1 MTDSLI
7 GYGLIDVVDPDTK
20 EEYGVSFLMSTA
32 NQTEIEEYFTWFKD
46 AKRQHSED
54 DKYTFMLL
62 YDDLYAT
69 NTEIKA
75 GLEHQ
80 MTYRNNRDP
89 KVLGY
94 HTMKWEQVRD
104 VLDTMKQA
112 EADNAEVSPF
122 SILTYEIFQ

>member
-7 GYGLIDVVDPDTK
+7 GYGLIDAVDPDTK
-20 EEYGVSFLMSTA
+20 EEYGVSWLMSTR

-46 AKRQHSED
+46 AKRRHSEN

-69 NTEIKA
+69 DTEINA

-80 MTYRNNRDP
+80 MKHRNTRDP

-94 HTMKWEQVRD
+94 HTVGWEQVRD
-104 VLDTMKQA
+104 VLNKMKQA
-112 EADNAEVSPF
+112 EADNADVSPF

>member
-7 GYGLIDVVDPDTK
+7 GYGLIDAVDPDTG
-20 EEYGVSFLMSTA
+20 EEYGVSWLMSTT

-46 AKRQHSED
+46 AKRRHSED

-62 YDDLYAT
+62 YDDLHAT
-69 NTEIKA
+69 DSEVIA

-80 MTYRNNRDP
+80 MKHRITRDP

-94 HTMKWEQVRD
+94 HTIKWDQVHD
-104 VLDTMKQA
+104 VLDTM
-112 EADNAEVSPF
+112 
-122 SILTYEIFQ
+122 

>member
-7 GYGLIDVVDPDTK
+7 GYGLIDAVDPDTK
-20 EEYGVSFLMSTA
+20 EEYGVSFLMSTR

-46 AKRQHSED
+46 AKRQYSED

-62 YDDLYAT
+62 YDDLHAT
-69 NTEIKA
+69 NSEVIA

-80 MTYRNNRDP
+80 MEYRNTRDP

-104 VLDTMKQA
+104 VLDNMKQA
-112 EADNAEVSPF
+112 EVDNAEVSPF

>member
-7 GYGLIDVVDPDTK
+7 GYGLIDVVDPETG
-20 EEYGVSFLMSTA
+20 EEYGVSWLMSTG
-32 NQTEIEEYFTWFKD
+32 NQAEIEEYFTWWKE
-46 AKRQHSED
+46 AERHYSED
-54 DKYTFMLL
+54 DTYTFMLL

-69 NTEIKA
+69 DSEVKA

-80 MTYRNNRDP
+80 MKHRNTYSP

-104 VLDTMKQA
+104 VLDKMKQA
-112 EADNAEVSPF
+112 EADNADVSPF

>member
-20 EEYGVSFLMSTA
+20 EEYGVSFLMSTT

-46 AKRQHSED
+46 AKRKYSED

-62 YDDLYAT
+62 YDDLHAT
-69 NTEIKA
+69 NSEVIA

-80 MTYRNNRDP
+80 MTYRNTRDP

-94 HTMKWEQVRD
+94 HTIEWEQVHD
-104 VLDTMKQA
+104 VLDKMKQA
-112 EADNAEVSPF
+112 EADNADVSPF